1 MVEAFSVYYDTA
13 GNADDGDYNEGSL
26 FLKGGTW
33 RIDVVYQTNTT
44 HGDVDLDFGSV
55 EVLDKLDTSATAS
68 DDNIETKI
76 VKLNQG
82 KNLVRVAVNGN
93 AGGGTDFIYDIQAIR
108 GIRVGN

>member
-33 RIDVVYQTNTT
+33 RIDVVYQTDTT

-55 EVLDKLDTSATAS
+55 QVLDKLDTSATAS
-68 DDNIETKI
+68 DDNVETKI

-82 KNLVRVAVNGN
+82 KNNIRLAVVTGTGTPTIRVMS
-93 AGGGTDFIYDIQAIR
+93 IR